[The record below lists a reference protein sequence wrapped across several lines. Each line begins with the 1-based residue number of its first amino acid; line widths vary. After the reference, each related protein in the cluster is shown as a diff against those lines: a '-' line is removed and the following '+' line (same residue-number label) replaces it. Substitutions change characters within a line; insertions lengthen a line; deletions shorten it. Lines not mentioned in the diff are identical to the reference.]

1 MAHPGGQ
8 VSAGL
13 TSTKLGQISANA
25 APADTGLSLEMH
37 EPNASQNL
45 QNRALQFLWHP
56 KCRSPFCV
64 APLQQGKLTCLRPRT
79 AEREF

>member
-1 MAHPGGQ
+1 MAHRGGQ

-13 TSTKLGQISANA
+13 VSTKLGQISANA

-37 EPNASQNL
+37 GPNTSPNL
-45 QNRALQFLWHP
+45 QNWALQFLWHP
-56 KCRSPFCV
+56 KSCSPFCV
-64 APLQQGKLTCLRPRT
+64 APVQQGKLACLRPRT